1 MSNQSFEGKVH
12 VIEHPLAQ
20 AILTQLRDKKT
31 DQITFRKGVV
41 KAGRLMGYEI
51 IRTMPV
57 RKTKVT
63 TPLNV
68 QADGI
73 VIPDLENIVIVN
85 VLRAAMPLVEGLLK
99 AFPLARQGVMAIQRV
114 EDKPGLQNIRAVRYF
129 GKIPALKNEDTVI
142 VADPMLATGST
153 LAEVIGEVQNF
164 GRPKRTI
171 ITSII
176 SCDYGINRVL
186 KSYPRVEIFTLAVD
200 HKLNEHGYIVPG
212 LGDAGD
218 RSFG

>member
-63 TPLNV
+63 TPLNE

-99 AFPLARQGVMAIQRV
+99 AFPLARQGVMAIQRTEDRPGV
-114 EDKPGLQNIRAVRYF
+114 ENIRAVRYF
-129 GKIPALKNEDTVI
+129 SKLPKIMPDDTAI
-142 VADPMLATGST
+142 IADPMLATGST
-153 LAEVIGEVQNF
+153 ILETLKETDKAGK
-164 GRPKRTI
+164 PKRTLI
-171 ITSII
+171 ASVI
-176 SCDYGINRVL
+176 SCDYGIERILSSNKEVAL
-186 KSYPRVEIFTLAVD
+186 YTLAVD
-200 HKLNEHGYIVPG
+200 HELNERAYIVPG

>member
-1 MSNQSFEGKVH
+1 MSTKILEGKVH
-12 VIEHPLAQ
+12 VIDHPLAQ
-20 AILTQLRDKKT
+20 SILTQLRDKRT

-57 RKTKVT
+57 KKVRVT

-68 QADGI
+68 QSDGI
-73 VIPDLENIVIVN
+73 IIPDLEHIVIVN

-99 AFPLARQGVMAIQRV
+99 AFPLARQGVMAIQRI
-114 EDKPGLQNIRAVRYF
+114 EDRPGLQNIRAVRYF
-129 GKIPALKNEDTVI
+129 GKIPALKAEDTVI

-153 LAEVIGEVQNF
+153 LTETIAEVQKV

-186 KSYPRVEIFTLAVD
+186 KTYPFVEIFTLAVD

>member
-114 EDKPGLQNIRAVRYF
+114 ED
-129 GKIPALKNEDTVI
+129 TVI